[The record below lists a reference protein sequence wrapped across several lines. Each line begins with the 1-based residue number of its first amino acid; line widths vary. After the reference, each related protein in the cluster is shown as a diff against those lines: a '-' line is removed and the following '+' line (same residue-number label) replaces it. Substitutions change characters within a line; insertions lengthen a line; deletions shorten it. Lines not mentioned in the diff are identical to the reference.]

1 MATTFLEYLQYDLI
15 WGETLSIQVLSN
27 LEKKVFKKIN
37 YFFKCVLVFR
47 LYGHLCDGVGP
58 PELELQSC
66 ELPCGYWELNLGPLE

>member
-37 YFFKCVLVFR
+37 YFF
-47 LYGHLCDGVGP
+47 
-58 PELELQSC
+58 
-66 ELPCGYWELNLGPLE
+66 